1 MTAPDIHF
9 MRITATTMNQ
19 ICGLSETLPPVQRK
33 MVADNARSIAEA
45 HCTPGRGVMASI

>member
-19 ICGLSETLPPVQRK
+19 ICTLSETLPPAQRK
-33 MVADNARSIAEA
+33 IVAGNVRSIAEA
-45 HCTPGRGVMASI
+45 HCTPGCGVMASI